1 MSLISLGSFPWKFNA
16 IPQSVTK
23 EGGEKKKKKE
33 GQRTVFMHKVQE
45 PFHLKKH
52 MHTQKHLNYSAW
64 DFHSKDL
71 TARAVFQL
79 IYNKAIRHL
88 SSRCTRIQ
96 SHK

>member
-1 MSLISLGSFPWKFNA
+1 
-16 IPQSVTK
+16 
-23 EGGEKKKKKE
+23 
-33 GQRTVFMHKVQE
+33 
-45 PFHLKKH
+45 